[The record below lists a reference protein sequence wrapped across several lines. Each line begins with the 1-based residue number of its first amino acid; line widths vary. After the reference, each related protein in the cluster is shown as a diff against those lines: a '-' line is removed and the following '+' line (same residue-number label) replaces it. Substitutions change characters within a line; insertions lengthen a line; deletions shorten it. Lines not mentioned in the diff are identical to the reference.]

1 MEPGIYLQN
10 GKNKGNV
17 LWYKKEL
24 IKIEIRCNASKRF
37 LLNISIE
44 EYYNNLKKMGI
55 DITTPLT
62 IEVPCGKCKMIEVY
76 EIYPTRYIHTKSY
89 KREK

>member
-1 MEPGIYLQN
+1 M
-10 GKNKGNV
+10 
-17 LWYKKEL
+17 
-24 IKIEIRCNASKRF
+24 EIRCQATKRF
-37 LLNISIE
+37 LLNINIE

-89 KREK
+89 KRENKKIDIS